1 MIRLIMCVRVTRG
14 SRSPWRLKYMDRL
27 VALIV
32 AEEKWLTLSMSLAGV
47 AVAGLLLRQ
56 RRTAVPARQR
66 ITAAMNLS
74 AGVIIGTMAF
84 GHLLAVTTK
93 LALGTLREASLPIL
107 FGIGISLLIPA
118 WMVTRHTRTLLA
130 GTVEGGSTTVLLQ
143 AWLATTLL
151 VLGPH
156 NWPLAA
162 MSVFTIAYR
171 LHQGRLWGWAIVTVA
186 VAFSVAL
193 YAASLV
199 FLASGQS
206 FEQFR
211 GMQ

>member
-1 MIRLIMCVRVTRG
+1 
-14 SRSPWRLKYMDRL
+14 MDRL

-118 WMVTRHTRTLLA
+118 LMVTRHTRTLLA

-156 NWPLAA
+156 NWPLSA